1 MHLSDLKGKVALVT
15 GAGSGVGKKVVEML
29 LKNEAHVVACD
40 IKSVT
45 MEVNSANLLAL
56 SVDISNPTQVEHA
69 FAQVDHHFGKLDIVV
84 HCAAIF
90 DIGGIEEIDE
100 QHLNRMIDINIK
112 GSFYICK
119 ESFRFMKK
127 VGKAGSIINIA
138 STAGEYGSIR
148 AASHY
153 AASKGAVIAMSKS
166 LAREGASYGIRVNCV
181 SPGPLDTPMNHIQD
195 DQQRMK
201 IAERTLLGRVGTPDD
216 IANAALYLASDVSSW
231 VTGEVIRVNGG
242 SLL

>member
-40 IKSVT
+40 IKAVT
-45 MEVNSANLLAL
+45 MEVNSANFLAL
-56 SVDISNPTQVEHA
+56 SVDISNPAQVEHA

-181 SPGPLDTPMNHIQD
+181 SPGPLDTPMNDIQD